1 MLPEALKEHATA
13 AAIEALDTAA
23 IVGGKLDRNEVTLHI
38 APEKIAS
45 VCRFLKDTREFV
57 RLVDVTAVDLYPQ
70 DPRFEIVYHLHSI
83 SRNER
88 LRLKC
93 AVASAIESVTSVWR
107 GANWYER
114 EVFDLFGVTFHNH
127 PNLTRILMPEDWQGH
142 PLRRDYPTH
151 GYKYSY
157 QNE

>member
-13 AAIEALDTAA
+13 AALQMFDAAA
-23 IVGGKLDRNEVTLHI
+23 IVGGKIDRNEVTLDI
-38 APEKIAS
+38 APAKIVEA
-45 VCRFLKDTREFV
+45 CRFLKGTREFV
-57 RLVDVTAVDLYPQ
+57 RLVDVTAVDLYPR

-88 LRLKC
+88 LRLKSL
-93 AVASAIESVTSVWR
+93 VAGEIDSVTCVWK

-127 PNLTRILMPEDWQGH
+127 PNLTRILMPEGWQGH

>member
-13 AAIEALDTAA
+13 SALEAFDAAA
-23 IVGGKLDRNEVTLHI
+23 IVGGKLDRNEVTLSI
-38 APEKIAS
+38 APAKIVEA
-45 VCRFLKDTREFV
+45 CRFLKETREFV

-88 LRLKC
+88 LRLKSL
-93 AVASAIESVTSVWR
+93 VAGEIDSVTCVWK

-127 PNLTRILMPEDWQGH
+127 PNLTRILMPEGWQGH

>member
-1 MLPEALKEHATA
+1 MLPDALKEHATA
-13 AAIEALDTAA
+13 AALETLDAA
-23 IVGGKLDRNEVTLHI
+23 AVVGGKLDRNEVTLNI
-38 APEKIAS
+38 APACIVAA
-45 VCRFLKDTREFV
+45 CRFLKETREFV
-57 RLVDVTAVDLYPQ
+57 RLVDVTAVDLYPK

-93 AVASAIESVTSVWR
+93 LVAAEIESVTSVWK

-127 PNLTRILMPEDWQGH
+127 PNLTRILMPEDWKGH